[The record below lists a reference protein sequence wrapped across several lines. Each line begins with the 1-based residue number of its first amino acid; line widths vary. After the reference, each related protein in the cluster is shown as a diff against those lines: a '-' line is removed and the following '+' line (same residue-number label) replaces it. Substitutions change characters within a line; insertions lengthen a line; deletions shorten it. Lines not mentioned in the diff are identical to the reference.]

1 MNHHFARILIADDDP
16 STLDLLSEMIKNL
29 GYQPQLATNGEEAIE
44 LLRENPPDLV
54 LSDVMMPRMD
64 GFELCKRIKSERST
78 RLIPVVLLTGLGST
92 EDRVMG
98 IEAGADD
105 FISKPFHLSELS
117 ARVHSLL
124 KLKQFTDDLE
134 HAEEV
139 IFSLALAVEAKD
151 PYTQGHCAR
160 LSHYSV
166 VLGHRLG
173 YGEDDLQSFRRGGI
187 LHDIGKIGIPENIL
201 LKPGPL
207 TADETTIMREHPV
220 KGEDICRPLRSLHKA
235 LPIIRNHH
243 ERWDGKGYPDGLSSD
258 EIPFGARIIAAVD
271 YFDALITDRP
281 YRQALPIAE
290 ALRML
295 HEAVNSGHLDLQI
308 VRELS
313 VMISNIGDSWITR
326 VGKMNQPFHV

>member
-1 MNHHFARILIADDDP
+1 MNTASARILIADDDP
-16 STLDLLSEMIKNL
+16 ATLDLLNEMISNL
-29 GYQPQLATNGEEAIE
+29 GYKPEAATNGADALEMI
-44 LLRENPPDLV
+44 RENPPDMV
-54 LSDVMMPRMD
+54 LSDVMMPKMD
-64 GFELCKRIKSERST
+64 GFELCKKIKGDRAT

-92 EDRVMG
+92 EDRVHG

-105 FISKPFHLSELS
+105 FISKPFHLSELA

-124 KLKQFTDDLE
+124 KLKQFTDELE

-160 LSHYSV
+160 LAHYSV
-166 VLGHRLG
+166 VVGRRLGHD
-173 YGEDDLQSFRRGGI
+173 EEELQSFRRGGI
-187 LHDIGKIGIPENIL
+187 LHDIGKIGIPEEIL

-207 TADETTIMREHPV
+207 TEDETEVMRQHPL
-220 KGEDICRPLRSLHKA
+220 KGEDICSPLRSLHRA

-243 ERWDGKGYPDGLSSD
+243 ERWDGRGYPDGLSGGD
-258 EIPFGARIIAAVD
+258 IPIGARIIAAVD
-271 YFDALITDRP
+271 YYDALVTDRP
-281 YRQALPIAE
+281 YRKALPIKE

-295 HEAVNSGHLDLQI
+295 HDAVDSGHLDGKI

-313 VMISNIGDSWITR
+313 VVISNVGDNWISR
-326 VGKMNQPFHV
+326 VDNEIKHSDE

>member
-1 MNHHFARILIADDDP
+1 MNHPAARILVADDD
-16 STLDLLSEMIKNL
+16 SATLELLNEMIKNL
-29 GYQPQLATNGEEAIE
+29 GYRPQLATNGEEALE
-44 LLRENPPDLV
+44 ALRNDPPDLV
-54 LSDVMMPRMD
+54 LTDVMMPKMN
-64 GFELCKRIKSERST
+64 GFELCKRIKGERTT

-124 KLKQFTDDLE
+124 RLKQFTDDLE

-160 LSHYSV
+160 LAHYSV
-166 VLGHRLG
+166 VVGRRLG
-173 YGEDDLQSFRRGGI
+173 ATDDELLSFRRGGI
-187 LHDIGKIGIPENIL
+187 LHDIGKIGIPEKIL

-207 TADETTIMREHPV
+207 TEEETVVMRSHPI
-220 KGEDICRPLRSLHKA
+220 KGEDICKPLRSLNKA
-235 LPIIRNHH
+235 LPIIRSHH
-243 ERWDGKGYPDGLSSD
+243 EWFNGGGYPDSLKED
-258 EIPFGARIIAAVD
+258 QIPHGARIIAAVD
-271 YFDALITDRP
+271 YYDALVTDRP
-281 YRQALPIAE
+281 YRKALPMEE

-295 HEAVNSGHLDLQI
+295 HEAVDSGHLDPSI
-308 VRELS
+308 VQELA
-313 VMISNIGDSWITR
+313 VVISNVGDSWASR
-326 VGKMNQPFHV
+326 VGTELRHIHD

>member
-1 MNHHFARILIADDDP
+1 MNHLPARILIADDDP
-16 STLDLLSEMIKNL
+16 ATLDLLSEMIKNL
-29 GYQPQLATNGEEAIE
+29 GFRPELASDGQEA
-44 LLRENPPDLV
+44 LDLVREDPPDLI
-54 LSDVMMPRMD
+54 LSDVMMPKMD
-64 GFELCKRIKSERST
+64 GFDLCKRIKGERST

-92 EDRVMG
+92 EDRVQG

-124 KLKQFTDDLE
+124 KLKQFTDELE

-160 LSHYSV
+160 LAHYSV
-166 VLGHRLG
+166 VLGRRMG
-173 YGEDDLQSFRRGGI
+173 FDEDDLLSFRRGGI
-187 LHDIGKIGIPENIL
+187 LHDIGKIGISENIL

-207 TADETTIMREHPV
+207 DPDEMKEMRLHPI
-220 KGEDICRPLRSLHKA
+220 KGEQICSPLHSLNRA

-243 ERWDGKGYPDGLSSD
+243 ERFDGRGYPDGLVGD
-258 EIPFGARIIAAVD
+258 DIPVGARIIAAVD
-271 YFDALITDRP
+271 YYDALITDRP
-281 YRQALPIAE
+281 YRKALPTDE

-295 HEAVNSGHLDLQI
+295 HEAVDTGHLDRNI

-313 VMISNIGDSWITR
+313 VIISNVGDAWVKR
-326 VGKMNQPFHV
+326 VGNTIPHAHA

>member
-1 MNHHFARILIADDDP
+1 MNHTPARILIADDDP
-16 STLDLLSEMIKNL
+16 ATLDLLNEMIKNL
-29 GYQPQLATNGEEAIE
+29 GYQPQLASNGEEALE
-44 LLRENPPDLV
+44 LLRESPPDLV

-64 GFELCKRIKSERST
+64 GFDLCKKIKSERNT

-166 VLGHRLG
+166 VLGRRLG
-173 YGEDDLQSFRRGGI
+173 YGEDELQSFRRGGI
-187 LHDIGKIGIPENIL
+187 LHDIGKIGIPETIL

-207 TADETTIMREHPV
+207 STEETTVMRAHPL
-220 KGEDICRPLRSLHKA
+220 KGEEICKPLRSLHKA

-243 ERWDGKGYPDGLSSD
+243 EHCDGNGYPDGLTG
-258 EIPFGARIIAAVD
+258 EQIPIGARIIAAVD
-271 YFDALITDRP
+271 YFDALVTDRP
-281 YRQALPIAE
+281 YRQALSIDE
-290 ALRML
+290 ALKML
-295 HEAVNSGHLDLQI
+295 HEAVNSGHLDPQV
-308 VRELS
+308 VRELV
-313 VMISNIGDSWITR
+313 VMISTIGDSWVSR
-326 VGKMNQPFHV
+326 VKNSIHSFHA

>member
-1 MNHHFARILIADDDP
+1 MNQPPSRILVADDDP
-16 STLDLLSEMIKNL
+16 ATLDLLNEMIKNL
-29 GYQPQLATNGEEAIE
+29 GFQPELASDGQEALDAI
-44 LLRENPPDLV
+44 RENPPDLV
-54 LSDVMMPRMD
+54 LSDVMMPKMS
-64 GFELCKRIKSERST
+64 GFELCKRIKEDRTT

-92 EDRVMG
+92 EDRVEG

-124 KLKQFTDDLE
+124 RLKQFTDELE

-160 LSHYSV
+160 LAHYSV
-166 VLGHRLG
+166 VVGRRMG
-173 YGEDDLQSFRRGGI
+173 FDEEDLQSFRRGGI

-207 TADETTIMREHPV
+207 DEDEMEEMRLHPV
-220 KGEDICRPLRSLHKA
+220 KGEQICKPLHSLSRA
-235 LPIIRNHH
+235 LPVIRNHH
-243 ERWDGKGYPDGLSSD
+243 ERWDGRGYPDGLVAED
-258 EIPFGARIIAAVD
+258 IPIGARIIAAVD
-271 YFDALITDRP
+271 YYDALVTDRP
-281 YRQALPIAE
+281 YRKALPIDE

-295 HEAVNSGHLDLQI
+295 HEAVDSGHLDASI

-313 VMISNIGDSWITR
+313 VIISNVGVAWVSR
-326 VGKMNQPFHV
+326 VGDTIPRAYE

>member
-1 MNHHFARILIADDDP
+1 MNHAFARILVADDDP
-16 STLDLLSEMIKNL
+16 ATLELLNEMIKNL

-44 LLRENPPDLV
+44 LLKENPPDLV

-64 GFELCKRIKSERST
+64 GFELCKRIKAERST

-124 KLKQFTDDLE
+124 KMKQFTDDLE

-151 PYTQGHCAR
+151 PYTQGHCSR
-160 LSHYSV
+160 LAHYSV
-166 VLGHRLG
+166 VLGRRLG
-173 YGEDDLQSFRRGGI
+173 FGEDDLLSFRRGGI

-207 TADETTIMREHPV
+207 TEDETTVMRGHPI
-220 KGEDICRPLRSLHKA
+220 KGEDICKPLRSLHKT

-243 ERWDGKGYPDGLSSD
+243 EWWDGTGYPDGLSG
-258 EIPFGARIIAAVD
+258 EQIPAGARIIAAVD
-271 YFDALITDRP
+271 YFDALVTDRP
-281 YRQALPIAE
+281 YRQALPIEE

-295 HEAVNSGHLDLQI
+295 QEAVSSGHLDPTI

-313 VMISNIGDSWITR
+313 VMISHIGDTWVSRIGNGVR
-326 VGKMNQPFHV
+326 PHEA